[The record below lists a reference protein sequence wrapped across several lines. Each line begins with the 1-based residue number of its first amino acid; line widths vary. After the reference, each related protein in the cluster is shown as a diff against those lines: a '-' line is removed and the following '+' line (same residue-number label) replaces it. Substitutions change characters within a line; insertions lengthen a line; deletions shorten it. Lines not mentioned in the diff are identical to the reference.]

1 MDTVSTESSRL
12 PSFDQMVT
20 QARACLSDA
29 RDWLAC
35 DWRDG
40 TGPTD
45 AQAAAKRDAM
55 TLITQAKIKLEQAR
69 R

>member
-1 MDTVSTESSRL
+1 MCH
-12 PSFDQMVT
+12 
-20 QARACLSDA
+20 QACILLSGA
-29 RDWLAC
+29 RDWLAS

-45 AQAAAKRDAM
+45 AQADAKREVM
-55 TLITQAKIKLEQAR
+55 RLITQAKILLEQAR